1 MKRSGNLFAKALAPR
16 LISKALKAFDNAM
29 LIVVAAAWSAA
40 LLMLLFAAYTVNNAV
55 KERRE
60 LLAAEASE
68 PVVPVVN
75 GKAPDISEMQPIVG
89 RLQKRFSEISFVLG
103 NDRSLTV
110 SSGDG
115 AKFRLWLTVL
125 SYIDTV
131 SPQYRWSMREFCVG
145 MKCGSN
151 TPMRAVL
158 TAEKITFSV
167 PAAK

>member
-1 MKRSGNLFAKALAPR
+1 MKLGSGLLAKALAPR
-16 LISKALKAFDNAM
+16 LASKVVKGFDNAM
-29 LIVVAAAWSAA
+29 LVVVGVAWTVA
-40 LLMLLFAAYTVNNAV
+40 LLMLLFAAYTVNATV